1 MAKRVLSRVDARGVA
16 SVTLNRPE
24 VHNAYDGALI
34 DALIDAIGVLAA
46 DPRVRLLML
55 RGNGRHFQA
64 GADLA
69 WLRQIAGAAPDDNIA
84 FSRRTTE
91 AMGALNE
98 FPRPTLALVHGACYG
113 GGVGMV
119 ACCDVRIATETASF
133 ALSEVRWGVIPA
145 PIVPQL
151 CAAMGVASLRRYGI
165 TGERFDAHEA
175 RRIGLIHEVC
185 ADDGLDAAAAPVVD
199 AIFRSAPEA
208 VRATKRLVLAQ
219 ASLELSPQQV
229 EALAVQA
236 AVRRASP
243 EAAEGLA
250 SFAAKRDAA
259 WYRPPDGATPDDG
272 R

>member
-1 MAKRVLSRVDARGVA
+1 MAEKVLSRVDARGVA

-34 DALIDAIGVLAA
+34 DALIDAIGALAHAIGALAA

-64 GADLA
+64 GA
-69 WLRQIAGAAPDDNIA
+69 APDNIA

-91 AMGALNE
+91 AMRVLNE
-98 FPRPTLALVHGACYG
+98 FPRPTFALVHGACYG

-229 EALAVQA
+229 EALAMQA

-250 SFAAKRDAA
+250 TFEGKRDAA
-259 WYRPPDGATPDDG
+259 WCRPPDGATADDG
-272 R
+272 Q

>member
-1 MAKRVLSRVDARGVA
+1 MAEIVLSEVDGRGVA

-34 DALIDAIGVLAA
+34 DALIDALEALAA
-46 DPRVRLLML
+46 DPRVRLLVL
-55 RGNGRHFQA
+55 RGNGKHFQA

-69 WLRQIAGAAPDDNIA
+69 WLKQVAGAALEDNVT
-84 FSRRTTE
+84 FSRRTTV
-91 AMGALNE
+91 AMRGLNE
-98 FPRPTLALVHGACYG
+98 FPRPTIALVHGACYG

-119 ACCDVRIATETASF
+119 ACCDIRIATATASF
-133 ALSEVRWGVIPA
+133 ALTEVRWGVIPA

-165 TGERFDAHEA
+165 TGERFDAGEA

-185 ADDGLDAAAAPVVD
+185 AEDGLDRAAAPIIE
-199 AIFRSAPEA
+199 AILKSAPEA
-208 VRATKRLVLAQ
+208 VRATKRLVLAE
-219 ASLELSPQQV
+219 AGLALSEQDV

-236 AVRRASP
+236 AVKRASP

-250 SFAAKRDAA
+250 SFEAKRDPA
-259 WYRPPDGATPDDG
+259 WYRQDSE